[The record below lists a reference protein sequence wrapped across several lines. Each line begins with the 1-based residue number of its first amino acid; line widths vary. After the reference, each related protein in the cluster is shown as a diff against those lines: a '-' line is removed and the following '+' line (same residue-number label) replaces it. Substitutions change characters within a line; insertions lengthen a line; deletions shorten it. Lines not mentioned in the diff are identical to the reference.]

1 MDYRS
6 SRSRGFT
13 LIELLV
19 VIAIIGLL
27 MALLLPAIQRV
38 REAMNRVRCQN
49 NLRQL
54 GLALHQWHET
64 YGRFPPAHRGAN
76 YGIAPPPYT
85 EDQYHYFYSWM
96 ARITPFI
103 EQDNIHRFL
112 EQGNYLR
119 WPWWDGWYSGGSAG
133 VGQALGGI
141 PLKLMQCPSDQR
153 SQLVTTYDGHPVALT
168 AYLGVNG
175 TNQLAFD
182 GILHVNA
189 RVTMAEIVSGDGSS
203 NTMLVGERPPSADL
217 VYGWWF
223 AGSGD
228 YPYFGATDVCLGV
241 NEYDPATGQTHTY
254 RRGAL
259 QDPQNI
265 HRWHFW
271 SLHVVGSNFVFADL
285 HTRSV
290 RYSVSNTVLR
300 ALATYRGA
308 EAVSNSDL

>member
-1 MDYRS
+1 VHARH
-6 SRSRGFT
+6 RRGFT

-27 MALLLPAIQRV
+27 LALLLPAIQRA

-64 YGRFPPAHRGAN
+64 YGRFPPGLRGAN
-76 YGIAPPPYT
+76 YGIPPPAYT
-85 EDQYHYFYSWM
+85 EDTYHYFYSWM
-96 ARITPFI
+96 ARITPYI
-103 EQDNIHRFL
+103 EQDNIHRYL
-112 EQGNYLR
+112 EGGNYLK
-119 WPWWDGWYSGGSAG
+119 WPWWDGWYSSGQAG

-141 PLKLMQCPSDQR
+141 PLKLMQCPSDNR
-153 SQLVTTYDGHPVALT
+153 SQLITNYGGHPVALT

-175 TNQLAFD
+175 TDQLAFD

-189 RVTMAEIVSGDGSS
+189 RVTMGEIVAGDGSS
-203 NTMLVGERPPSADL
+203 NTLLVGERPPSVDL
-217 VYGWWF
+217 LYGWWF

-228 YPYFGATDVCLGV
+228 YPYFGATDVVLGV
-241 NEYDPATGQTHTY
+241 NEYDPATGQRY
-254 RRGAL
+254 QYGPGQL

-271 SLHVVGSNFVFADL
+271 ALHVVGSNFLFADC
-285 HTRSV
+285 HTRSI
-290 RYSVSNTVLR
+290 RYSVNNSVLR
-300 ALATYRGA
+300 ALSTYRGGENA
-308 EAVSNSDL
+308 SLDD